1 MPVRLPGIS
10 ALCAAHREVVQF
22 QLLQTSVAQLLE
34 ALKCF
39 RRIPPV
45 RADGPVA
52 GLKGQSVSI
61 DHRCGQW
68 VSALLLLNGSYRAT
82 ATSLKGRGRV
92 ITLNSGHGVTGISS
106 VPIWKAT
113 V

>member
-1 MPVRLPGIS
+1 MRVRLPGIS
-10 ALCAAHREVVQF
+10 ALCAAHREVVQC
-22 QLLQTSVAQLLE
+22 QLLQTSVAQLRCLFE

-82 ATSLKGRGRV
+82 ATSLKGHEASFGALASIDGR
-92 ITLNSGHGVTGISS
+92 
-106 VPIWKAT
+106 
-113 V
+113 